1 MMMDSKDSDCVE
13 GVVVANLWYHGV
25 KLHYAMKLSIVWR
38 GTPEGPSVQKF
49 ANLAEA
55 RGSGGLEIVFNQQ

>member
-1 MMMDSKDSDCVE
+1 MLHGKCLSMFWSRIWPNSIYLRVDSRR
-13 GVVVANLWYHGV
+13 
-25 KLHYAMKLSIVWR
+25 R